1 MRILK
6 TMACAAALMAMAGCE
21 APGVSAPGR
30 VTEGAQT
37 AQASQFTSAKP
48 ELVLK
53 AQQVIT
59 ACVEELPDRRAVRGR
74 LQDIGLR
81 SEGVFERDNYYTLD
95 GRRLVAVVSIDSDRE
110 AVCSVFVSEMSE
122 EEATILAGLAAE
134 PLDATRYGTD
144 GVDIAAVWALEREGR
159 AFILAALER
168 QNLRIMR
175 GAGVAVILDDEPL
188 EIVEN

>member
-1 MRILK
+1 ML
-6 TMACAAALMAMAGCE
+6 AGAAALTALTACE
-21 APGVSAPGR
+21 DPTVSTSNR
-30 VTEGAQT
+30 VLEGAQD
-37 AQASQFTSAKP
+37 AQAAQFTSAKP

-59 ACVEELPDRRAVRGR
+59 ACVEELPNSREVRARFQE
-74 LQDIGLR
+74 LGLR
-81 SEGVFERDNYYTLD
+81 SEGVFDRANFYSLD
-95 GRRLVAVVSIDSDRE
+95 GRRLVAALSIDGARE

-122 EEATILAGLAAE
+122 GEATILAGLAAE
-134 PLDATRYGTD
+134 DLDATRYRTD
-144 GVDIAAVWALEREGR
+144 GVDVAAVWALERNGR

-175 GAGVAVILDDEPL
+175 GAGVSVILDDEPL